1 MRAFGRINH
10 RRRWPLLTA
19 LMWMGVAGLIA
30 WGLWQGYLVRK
41 MVLARA
47 DLQMHHHA
55 GHPGKHRPQ
64 SAGLS
69 ENPGSAPV
77 IQRVFLSTHGESP
90 WGAAPHTPHHWQVIA
105 VLSPGVIHQTN
116 LSLDLAREDLRH
128 GNILTARTLLNEALV
143 KLRGFAEP
151 QSSTIR
157 HILSRL
163 NRRTLLSGGVIPND
177 PLTRVVPVAAGES
190 LDYLAYL
197 YRITPHLLQH
207 INPGV
212 QARNLR
218 PGTGIKVILGPF
230 DARILLRYNRLDVVD
245 RGIFITSMP
254 IRMADLLPIP
264 PGRYRL
270 QIGGETEF
278 PNPLGHGHGY
288 RITLVKI
295 GRAAGGISPHST
307 VIITTPPT
315 TVGEIEVSQRPM
327 RRLFELLSPEFSR
340 VEILR

>member
-1 MRAFGRINH
+1 
-10 RRRWPLLTA
+10 
-19 LMWMGVAGLIA
+19 MWIGVAGLIA

-55 GHPGKHRPQ
+55 GRPHKPRPPQ
-64 SAGLS
+64 PTDLS
-69 ENPGSAPV
+69 DTPGSAPV
-77 IQRVFLSTHGESP
+77 IQRVFLSSHGESP
-90 WGAAPHTPHHWQVIA
+90 WGAAPHTPHRLQVIA
-105 VLSPGVIHQTN
+105 VLSPGVIHQTS
-116 LSLDLAREDLRH
+116 LSLDLARQDLRH
-128 GNILTARTLLNEALV
+128 GNILTARTLLNQALV

-151 QSSTIR
+151 QAATMR

-197 YRITPHLLQH
+197 YRITPHLLQRV
-207 INPGV
+207 NPGV

-230 DARILLRYNRLDVVD
+230 DARILLRQHRLDVVD

-254 IRMADLLPIP
+254 IRMADLLPIA

-270 QIGGETEF
+270 QIGGETQF
-278 PNPLGHGHGY
+278 PNPLGQGRGY

-295 GRAAGGISPHST
+295 GQAPAATSPHST

-315 TVGEIEVSQRPM
+315 TVGEIEISQRPM